1 MTIVLLTSYLIAY
14 LGLGRLA
21 VVGLRRITE
30 VSSLGAFLIQVLV
43 ALGGSGLP
51 FVVRTLNERI
61 RVDDIASLTA
71 SSPAWNVPRM
81 LDGSL
86 SSEMEIT
93 VLVAVVAVAL
103 AVFLVNLTLAG
114 HEARQLRVAAPRRVI
129 EDDQDQQ
136 PVEQQSTN
144 PWGDR
149 PTSATPAS

>member
-1 MTIVLLTSYLIAY
+1 
-14 LGLGRLA
+14 
-21 VVGLRRITE
+21 
-30 VSSLGAFLIQVLV
+30 
-43 ALGGSGLP
+43 
-51 FVVRTLNERI
+51 
-61 RVDDIASLTA
+61 
-71 SSPAWNVPRM
+71 M

-93 VLVAVVAVAL
+93 VLVAVGAVAL